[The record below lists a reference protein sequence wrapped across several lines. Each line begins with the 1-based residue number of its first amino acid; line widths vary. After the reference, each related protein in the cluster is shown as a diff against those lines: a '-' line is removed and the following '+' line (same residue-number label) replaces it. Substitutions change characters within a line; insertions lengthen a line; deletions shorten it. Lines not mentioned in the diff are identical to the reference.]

1 MVRPGRPAVT
11 AAAAV
16 SVDGSSAPAVR
27 AVPVASGVS
36 VVAVVTAVTGWM
48 PPGRAL
54 TAVMP
59 GMAVTAAGAVRVA
72 GCSVGAVPVVPV
84 VSGVSVVVAVSAGTV
99 RMPRT
104 PALMGRTPEM
114 VGTAVPAG
122 VVVRS
127 G

>member
-59 GMAVTAAGAVRVA
+59 GM
-72 GCSVGAVPVVPV
+72 
-84 VSGVSVVVAVSAGTV
+84 
-99 RMPRT
+99 
-104 PALMGRTPEM
+104 

-122 VVVRS
+122 VVVPGVRVARTVYSRPLSTPRSSIRSSTPRS